1 MLSLM
6 RSARR
11 RHAALLLSTLLG
23 SSAALVACSSHDG
36 VAEGPIDLKTGVPVG
51 AVLALSGNANV
62 YGQDQRLGLNLALA
76 SLNGGGGINGTPLRL
91 SIEDSGSDD
100 PGANA
105 AMTLQINRGMLAVIG
120 PTLSQQAFAADPI
133 AQRRGIPVVAPSN
146 TATGIPQIGHFIS
159 RVSAQSAVIAPLS
172 IAKALRLNPSIRRAA
187 VFFAQDDAYST
198 AETAVFQKALAAKGL
213 KPVTVQRTNL
223 ADSDF
228 QSQISATLALKP
240 DLIVVSL
247 QGVDGGNLVRQ
258 LRELGY
264 KGTIV
269 VGNGMNTPNIY
280 PICQKYCDGLLIAQ
294 AYSPELATPA
304 NKAFVKAFTANQ
316 SRSGKGF
323 MIPPQLTAQAFTAL
337 QVVGEALQRLDK
349 RQPLRTLTVASARKA
364 LMDEILG
371 GTYQTPL
378 GEIRF
383 TPEGEVIQKDFFVAQ
398 VRMNPDGRSGRFAL
412 LP

>member
-1 MLSLM
+1 MVRRLSL
-6 RSARR
+6 RLASLIAG
-11 RHAALLLSTLLG
+11 ASLLAS
-23 SSAALVACSSHDG
+23 CSGTDATAS
-36 VAEGPIDLKTGVPVG
+36 GPINLEGGIPVG

-76 SLNGGGGINGTPLRL
+76 ALNGTGGINGAPLRL
-91 SIEDSGSDD
+91 AVEDSGSDD

-105 AMTLQINRGMLAVIG
+105 AMTLQINRGMLAIIG

-133 AQRRGIPVVAPSN
+133 AQRRGVPVVAPSN
-146 TATGIPQIGHFIS
+146 TATGIPEIGHFIS
-159 RVSAQSAVIAPLS
+159 RVSAASDVIAPLS
-172 IAKALRLNPSIRRAA
+172 IAKALQRNPGIRRAA

-198 AETAVFQKALAAKGL
+198 AETAVFQKTLAAQGL

-223 ADSDF
+223 ADTDF
-228 QSQISATLALKP
+228 QSQISATLALQP
-240 DLIVVSL
+240 DLIVLSL

-264 KGTIV
+264 EGTIV

-280 PICQKYCDGLLIAQ
+280 PICQKYCDGILIAQ
-294 AYSPELATPA
+294 AYSPELNTPV
-304 NKAFVKAFTANQ
+304 NRAFVKAFTANQ
-316 SRSGKGF
+316 ARSGKGPV
-323 MIPPQLTAQAFTAL
+323 IPPQLTAQAYAAL
-337 QVVGEALQRLDK
+337 QVVGEALQRLDR
-349 RQPLRTLTVASARKA
+349 RQPLKGMTVAEARKA
-364 LMDEILG
+364 LMKEILG

-383 TPEGEVIQKDFFVAQ
+383 TPEGEVVQKDFYVAQ
-398 VRMNPDGRSGRFAL
+398 VRMDPGGRSGRFAL

>member
-1 MLSLM
+1 ML
-6 RSARR
+6 AGVI
-11 RHAALLLSTLLG
+11 AASTLL
-23 SSAALVACSSHDG
+23 AACSNGDQGASP
-36 VAEGPIDLKTGVPVG
+36 VDLKTGVPVG

-62 YGQDQRLGLNLALA
+62 YGQDQRVGLNLALA
-76 SLNGGGGINGTPLRL
+76 AINGSGGINGTPLRL
-91 SIEDSGSDD
+91 AIEDSGSDD

-105 AMTLQINRGMLAVIG
+105 AMTLQINRGMLAIIG

-133 AQRRGIPVVAPSN
+133 AQRRGVPVVAPSN

-159 RVSAQSAVIAPLS
+159 RVSAASGVIAPLS
-172 IAKALRLNPSIRRAA
+172 IARALQLQPGIERAA
-187 VFFAQDDAYST
+187 VFYAQDDAYST
-198 AETAVFQKALAAKGL
+198 AETTVFQKALADKGL
-213 KPVTVQRTNL
+213 KPATVQRTNL

-228 QSQISATLALKP
+228 QSQISTTLALKP
-240 DLIVVSL
+240 DLIVLSL

-294 AYSPELATPA
+294 AYSPELATAA
-304 NKAFVKAFTANQ
+304 NRSFVQAFSKAQAAA
-316 SRSGKGF
+316 GKGPL
-323 MIPPQLTAQAFTAL
+323 IPPQLTAQAYTAL
-337 QVVGEALQRLDK
+337 QVVAEALQRLDK
-349 RQPLRTLTVASARKA
+349 RQPLKGLTVAAARKA

-383 TPEGEVIQKDFFVAQ
+383 TPDGEVVQKDFFVAQ